1 LKRLRQSWAQAK
13 SGAKKYI
20 VVFFLIWRKAF
31 LCTRFFVKHESIDT
45 FAMVN
50 IEKQVDYWRKGAE
63 EDLPV
68 GFKLVQEGNLRH
80 GLFFIHLAF
89 EKILKAHVC
98 RKTGKLSP
106 RSHNIF
112 RLLEMSGLQHSRED
126 ALFLANL
133 NKYNIEGRYPD
144 SYEDLPDSSEVIDI
158 ISTGGRIFQWLHDQ
172 L

>member
-1 LKRLRQSWAQAK
+1 
-13 SGAKKYI
+13 
-20 VVFFLIWRKAF
+20 
-31 LCTRFFVKHESIDT
+31 
-45 FAMVN
+45 MVN
-50 IEKQVDYWRKGAE
+50 IEKQIAYWRKGAE
-63 EDLPV
+63 EDMPV
-68 GFKLVQEGNLRH
+68 GVRLINEGSLRH

-98 RKTGKLSP
+98 RKTGNLSP

-112 RLLEMSGLQHSRED
+112 RLLELSDLQYSRED

-144 SYEDLPDSSEVIDI
+144 SYEDLPDSSEVDNI
-158 ISTGGRIFQWLHDQ
+158 IASGGRIFQWLHDQ